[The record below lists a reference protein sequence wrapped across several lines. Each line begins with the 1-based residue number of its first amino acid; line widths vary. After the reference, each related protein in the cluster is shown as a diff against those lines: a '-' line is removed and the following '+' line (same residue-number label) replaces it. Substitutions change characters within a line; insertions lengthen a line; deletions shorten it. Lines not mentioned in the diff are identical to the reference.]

1 MVTEPPVAGTQAVD
15 DGDAGEGEPLA
26 GTTSENAELVALSA
40 AKPAVRPCFYAPFHL
55 LKD

>member
-1 MVTEPPVAGTQAVD
+1 VAGTQAVD